1 MRTIMLMNAKGG
13 CGKTTIA
20 TNLATWYADEGKR
33 VALADFDPQKSTL
46 DWLEARQGY
55 EGIPDIQAID
65 ATNGLIR
72 PAKETDVVIM
82 DAPAGTHGKAIN
94 KMLLRVDTLIL
105 PVLPSPIDM
114 RACNRFLTE
123 LLNNGRVSKH
133 QTRIGIVANRVKEH
147 TRIYHD
153 LEAYLGHL
161 KIPFITHFR
170 ESQNYIRSA
179 EKGLALFELAPAQV
193 YKDIILW
200 DPLFDWLKV

>member
-1 MRTIMLMNAKGG
+1 
-13 CGKTTIA
+13 
-20 TNLATWYADEGKR
+20 
-33 VALADFDPQKSTL
+33 
-46 DWLEARQGY
+46 
-55 EGIPDIQAID
+55 
-65 ATNGLIR
+65 
-72 PAKETDVVIM
+72 
-82 DAPAGTHGKAIN
+82 
-94 KMLLRVDTLIL
+94 
-105 PVLPSPIDM
+105 
-114 RACNRFLTE
+114 
-123 LLNNGRVSKH
+123 RVSKH